1 MSPFSFCCWPIVVS
15 NLAGPPPSRLSIGPS
30 DPPAG
35 NHANARARPR
45 LSPPRRPPAAL
56 CTLWWES
63 FRCSME
69 IRTTGKLVK
78 SGLDEFDG
86 RGGGRL
92 WREEVRACPW
102 ARHRLTSPTSR
113 THDTSERCCSSY
125 MLQITM
131 DYRFCKKKSI
141 DPSVTPMPGCSRNS
155 NKPKPWSTFLKRVST
170 CCPSS
175 FGGIKFIAPRPP
187 GFSTRPTCEWKS
199 GVRNWAG
206 TPSSPANTST

>member
-113 THDTSERCCSSY
+113 THDTSERCCAPPICY
-125 MLQITM
+125 KLQWITA
-131 DYRFCKKKSI
+131 
-141 DPSVTPMPGCSRNS
+141 SVKR
-155 NKPKPWSTFLKRVST
+155 RVST
-170 CCPSS
+170 HQSHRCPAVLATRTNPSP
-175 FGGIKFIAPRPP
+175 GAP
-187 GFSTRPTCEWKS
+187 S
-199 GVRNWAG
+199 
-206 TPSSPANTST
+206 